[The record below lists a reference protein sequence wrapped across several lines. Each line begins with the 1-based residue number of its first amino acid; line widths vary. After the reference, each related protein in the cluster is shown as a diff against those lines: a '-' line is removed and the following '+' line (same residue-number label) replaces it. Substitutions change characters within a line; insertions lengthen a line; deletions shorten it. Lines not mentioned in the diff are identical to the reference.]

1 MNDLVVSRSDG
12 VVSIM
17 LNRPGKLNA
26 ITDTMWALLG
36 QELGRIR
43 ASGED
48 RAVLLSGAGGVFSA
62 GSDVS
67 GFLSDRQS
75 LAERI
80 EACNQVLLDLYHLP
94 VPTVAKVD
102 GLAGGSGANL
112 ALLCDF
118 VIASERSRFAELF
131 THIGLSL
138 DTGSSWLLPRLVGER
153 RARELA
159 LLGDWIE
166 AAQAASF
173 GLINSVVPEA
183 DLDGQCS
190 SLLSRLVRLSAE
202 ASAGTKRLL
211 NESWHSTLRDALTAE
226 TVNQLRVIDSP
237 AAKAA
242 ITAFVVRS
250 GRRARSGN
258 SSRTPASTG
267 K

>member
-1 MNDLVVSRSDG
+1 VSDLVVSRSGG
-12 VVSIM
+12 VVSIV

-26 ITDTMWALLG
+26 ITDPMWALLG
-36 QELGRIR
+36 QELVRVR
-43 ASGED
+43 DSAED
-48 RAVLLSGAGGVFSA
+48 RAVMLSGAGGVFSA

-67 GFLSDRQS
+67 GFLSDRRS
-75 LAERI
+75 LADRI

-94 VPTVAKVD
+94 VPTVAKID

-159 LLGDWIE
+159 LLGDWID

-173 GLINSVVPEA
+173 GLISSVVPDA
-183 DLDGQCS
+183 DLDDRCS
-190 SLLSRLVRLSAE
+190 ALLARLVRLSAE

-211 NESWHSTLRDALTAE
+211 NDSWHSTLRDALTAE
-226 TVNQLRVIDSP
+226 TVNQLGVIDSP
-237 AAKAA
+237 AARAA
-242 ITAFVVRS
+242 ITAFVAKS
-250 GRRARSGN
+250 EKRAR
-258 SSRTPASTG
+258 
-267 K
+267 

>member
-1 MNDLVVSRSDG
+1 VSDLVVSRSDG
-12 VVSIM
+12 VVSIV

-36 QELGRIR
+36 EELGRVR
-43 ASGED
+43 DSGED
-48 RAVLLSGAGGVFSA
+48 RAVMLSGAGGVFSA

-75 LAERI
+75 LADRI
-80 EACNQVLLDLYHLP
+80 EACNQVLLDLHELP

-159 LLGDWIE
+159 LLGDWVD

-183 DLDGQCS
+183 DLDGRCR
-190 SLLSRLVRLSAE
+190 SLLSRLVRLPAE

-211 NESWHSTLRDALTAE
+211 NEGWASTLRDALAAE
-226 TVNQLRVIDSP
+226 TINQLRVIDSP

-242 ITAFVVRS
+242 ITAFVAKS
-250 GRRARSGN
+250 ERRAR
-258 SSRTPASTG
+258 PE
-267 K
+267 

>member
-1 MNDLVVSRSDG
+1 VNDLVVSRGGG
-12 VVSIM
+12 VVSIV

-26 ITDTMWALLG
+26 ITDAMWALLG
-36 QELGRIR
+36 DELGRIR
-43 ASGED
+43 DSGDD

-67 GFLSDRQS
+67 GFLGRRQS
-75 LAERI
+75 LAGRI

-118 VIASERSRFAELF
+118 VIASGRSRFAELF

-159 LLGDWIE
+159 LLGDWVDAST
-166 AAQAASF
+166 AARF

-183 DLDGQCS
+183 DLDDHCS
-190 SLLSRLVRLSAE
+190 SLLSRLVRLSSE

-211 NESWHSTLRDALTAE
+211 TESWHSTLRDALTAE

-237 AAKAA
+237 AAQAA
-242 ITAFVVRS
+242 INAFLAKS
-250 GRRARSGN
+250 ERRAR
-258 SSRTPASTG
+258 
-267 K
+267 

>member
-1 MNDLVVSRSDG
+1 VTDIVVSRSDG
-12 VVSIM
+12 VVSIV

-36 QELGRIR
+36 EELGRIR
-43 ASGED
+43 DSGED

-67 GFLSDRQS
+67 GFLSHRDS

-94 VPTVAKVD
+94 LPTVAKVD

-118 VIASERSRFAELF
+118 VIASGRSRFAELF

-159 LLGDWIE
+159 LLGDWID
-166 AAQAASF
+166 AAKAVSF

-183 DLDGQCS
+183 ELDDHCA
-190 SLLSRLVRLSAE
+190 SLLSRLARQSAQ
-202 ASAGTKRLL
+202 ANAGTKGLL
-211 NESWHSTLRDALTAE
+211 AQSWHSTLRDALTAE

-237 AAKAA
+237 PARAA
-242 ITAFVVRS
+242 ITAFVAKS
-250 GRRARSGN
+250 ERRAAR
-258 SSRTPASTG
+258 
-267 K
+267 

>member
-1 MNDLVVSRSDG
+1 LSDLVVSRGDG
-12 VVSIM
+12 VVSIV

-26 ITDTMWALLG
+26 ITDAMWALLG
-36 QELGRIR
+36 QELARIR
-43 ASGED
+43 DNAED
-48 RAVLLSGAGGVFSA
+48 RAVLLTGAGGVFSA

-67 GFLSDRQS
+67 GFLSHRQS
-75 LAERI
+75 LASRI
-80 EACNQVLLDLYHLP
+80 EACNQVLLDLHHLP

-118 VIASERSRFAELF
+118 VIASDRSRFAELF

-138 DTGSSWLLPRLVGER
+138 DTGSSWLLPRLAGER

-159 LLGDWIE
+159 LLGDWVD

-173 GLINSVVPEA
+173 GLINSVVPAA
-183 DLDGQCS
+183 DLDDQCS

-211 NESWHSTLRDALTAE
+211 NDSWRSTLRDALSAE

-237 AAKAA
+237 AAQAA
-242 ITAFVVRS
+242 INAFVAKS
-250 GRRARSGN
+250 ERRTR
-258 SSRTPASTG
+258 
-267 K
+267 